1 MVKGV
6 SKRVIVVKAPL
17 NNIFEEAIFV
27 IKDSAIPAA
36 SVNSERII
44 HEACM
49 VANEYVKKH
58 CRSTKQIPNIPAS
71 MFAAVGAVL
80 TGIAWVLYI
89 IVK

>member
-27 IKDSAIPAA
+27 IKDSALPQT

-49 VANEYVKKH
+49 VANAYVKKH
-58 CRSTKQIPNIPAS
+58 CKATRQVLGVSVSA
-71 MFAAVGAVL
+71 FAAAGAAL
-80 TGIAWVLYI
+80 TGIAWFLYVM
-89 IVK
+89 VK

>member
-27 IKDSAIPAA
+27 IKDSAIPTS

-58 CRSTKQIPNIPAS
+58 CRSSKRVLGASAS
-71 MFAAVGAVL
+71 MFAAAGAAL
-80 TGIAWVLYI
+80 TGIAWFLYI